1 MFILLRVNIGA
12 CIMIKLSSF
21 KFFIS
26 GIEQRLLSPKLVEM

>member
-1 MFILLRVNIGA
+1 MFILPRVNIGA
-12 CIMIKLSSF
+12 CIKLSSF